1 MIFSIHFLQTLN
13 ARRFCNSCQSTLG
26 LSSMQPYS
34 TMMIMFVWFHHH
46 CTPVYQSIF
55 YSVLF
60 YLFLYFNFCTICV
73 LGLVSL
79 FSSCDSFV
87 NFVWA
92 LLEGAWEQQL
102 LNKRLL
108 YCNCC
113 LLLYRHYINKSPPAR
128 ATGLYCHIHQSHTS
142 YIPLIL
148 FFNPDLSFIKHAH
161 PLRLLQNLT
170 RVRGIGIHDWFKS
183 SILHTKRVHYLWIMG

>member
-1 MIFSIHFLQTLN
+1 MLRGFVIPVSLLWVWAPCSHTQRWWLCLCGFTTTVH
-13 ARRFCNSCQSTLG
+13 QSTRV
-26 LSSMQPYS
+26 YS
-34 TMMIMFVWFHHH
+34 ILFYSIYSYILTSARSVYLVWF
-46 CTPVYQSIF
+46 
-55 YSVLF
+55 LF
-60 YLFLYFNFCTICV
+60 FHLPIH
-73 LGLVSL
+73 
-79 FSSCDSFV
+79 SCDSFV

-108 YCNCC
+108 YCSCC